1 MKGVKKMIITK
12 KIFPIADTYIDSHKP
27 DENFGNSST
36 AWVGTMDSAN
46 EYKYLIKFN
55 LDSIPFNAEILSCTL
70 RLYIDFV
77 QNENIEGIFTP
88 YLIDSDWNYN
98 TVTWNTQ
105 PMINGAV
112 HSPGIAIGGI
122 GMYSWDIT
130 NLFEEWFNG
139 DSINYGALLMDDGQL
154 NNDNKRLISSSYSS
168 CAYGHCKPFV
178 IVQYRLPSCCCSSF
192 ILGRKFREQLFDVT
206 TTDNYQTTNGYNTS
220 QQFNTTIF
228 VKNVGLNPAE
238 VFVEVS
244 PNNIDYVVDGIVYEV
259 APGEI
264 IPLVA
269 MHFAKYVHLAYRSKV
284 VGENTTLEVTIQSQV

>member
-12 KIFPIADTYIDSHKP
+12 KIFSTADTYIDSNDP
-27 DENFGNSST
+27 DENFGSSSR

-70 RLYIDFV
+70 RLYVDSV
-77 QNENIEGIFTP
+77 QNENIEGIFTS
-88 YLIDSDWNYN
+88 YLIDSDWSYD

-105 PMINGAV
+105 PMINGAA
-112 HSPGIAIGGI
+112 HSPGIAVGGV

-130 NLFEEWFNG
+130 NLFEEWFSG
-139 DSINYGALLMDDGQL
+139 DSINYGLMLTDDEQL
-154 NNDNKRLISSSYSS
+154 NEDNKRLISTSYTS
-168 CAYGHCKPFV
+168 CTYGHCKPYV
-178 IVQYRLPSCCCSSF
+178 VVQYRLPSCCCSSF
-192 ILGRKFREQLFDVT
+192 IIGKKFTEQLFDVT
-206 TTDNYQTTNGYNTS
+206 TTGEYQTTDGYNAS

-228 VKNVGLNPAE
+228 VKNTGLNPAM

-244 PNNIDYVVDGIVYEV
+244 PNNVDYIVDSIVYEV

-269 MHFAKYVHLAYRSKV
+269 MYFAKYIHLAYKSKV
-284 VGENTTLEVTIQSQV
+284 TGENTTLEVTIQSQV

>member
-12 KIFPIADTYIDSHKP
+12 KIFSTADTYIDSNDP
-27 DENFGNSST
+27 DENFGSSSR

-55 LDSIPFNAEILSCTL
+55 LNSIPFNAEILSCTL
-70 RLYIDFV
+70 RLYVDSV

-88 YLIDSDWNYN
+88 YLIDSDWSYD

-105 PMINGAV
+105 PMINGAA
-112 HSPGIAIGGI
+112 HSPGIAVGGV

-130 NLFEEWFNG
+130 NLFEEWFSG
-139 DSINYGALLMDDGQL
+139 DSINYGLMLTDDEQL
-154 NNDNKRLISSSYSS
+154 NEDNKRLISTSYTS
-168 CAYGHCKPFV
+168 CTYGHCKPYV
-178 IVQYRLPSCCCSSF
+178 VVQYRLPSCCCSSF
-192 ILGRKFREQLFDVT
+192 IIGKKFTEQLFDVT
-206 TTDNYQTTNGYNTS
+206 TTGEYQTTDGYNAS

-228 VKNVGLNPAE
+228 VKNTGLNPAM

-244 PNNIDYVVDGIVYEV
+244 PNNVDYIVDSIVYEV

-269 MHFAKYVHLAYRSKV
+269 MYFAKYIHLAYKSKV
-284 VGENTTLEVTIQSQV
+284 TGENTTLEVTIQSQV